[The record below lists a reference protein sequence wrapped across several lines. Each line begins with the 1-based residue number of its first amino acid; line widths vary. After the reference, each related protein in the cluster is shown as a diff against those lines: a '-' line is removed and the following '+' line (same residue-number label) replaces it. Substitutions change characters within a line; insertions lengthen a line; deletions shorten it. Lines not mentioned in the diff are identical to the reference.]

1 MAAMIFKAP
10 PQLRQGSTEQRK
22 SQSHHE
28 GAHEGHEV
36 RKKGSSL
43 APSRLRGEGYLFFVA
58 RLELREKPAV
68 FQFFQK

>member
-1 MAAMIFKAP
+1 M
-10 PQLRQGSTEQRK
+10 EQRK

-28 GAHEGHEV
+28 
-36 RKKGSSL
+36 
-43 APSRLRGEGYLFFVA
+43 APSADTKFGKRVRHWPLRVLRVFVVEGYLFFVA